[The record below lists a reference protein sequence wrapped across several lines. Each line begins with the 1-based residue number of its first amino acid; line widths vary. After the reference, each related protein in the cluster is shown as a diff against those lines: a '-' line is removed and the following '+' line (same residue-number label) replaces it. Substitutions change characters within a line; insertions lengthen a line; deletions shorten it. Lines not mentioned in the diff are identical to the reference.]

1 MLVVVLLLA
10 GCIYSIQAIDSAT
23 SQKVVRIDLQ
33 KHYIPH
39 VEFEDLEESDEDD
52 NHIQIEEIDEN
63 NFSMLREIQRQ
74 HISKSINKGSKLS
87 KKDVQLVQTTS
98 SMNEDLSVDSA
109 SEIDLDASISTQAD
123 TQSQAKSGLK
133 QK

>member
-1 MLVVVLLLA
+1 M
-10 GCIYSIQAIDSAT
+10 
-23 SQKVVRIDLQ
+23 
-33 KHYIPH
+33 PH
-39 VEFEDLEESDEDD
+39 VEFEDLEEADEDD
-52 NHIQIEEIDEN
+52 KQIQIEEIDEN

-74 HISKSINKGSKLS
+74 HISKSFHSKLS

-109 SEIDLDASISTQAD
+109 SEIDLDSSISSQAD
-123 TQSQAKSGLK
+123 AQSKTEAQSTLK